1 MSCCGG
7 KLADSSTA
15 GRGLLCLKGPR
26 GGAVP
31 KAASHIASTVTEQRG
46 EGKRGE
52 ERGSKRGGER
62 RNGMKRIDR

>member
-1 MSCCGG
+1 MSYCGG

-46 EGKRGE
+46 EERGE
-52 ERGSKRGGER
+52 ERGSMRGGEKG
-62 RNGMKRIDR
+62 NGMKR